1 MSRREMVDSY
11 EYYDRLTRRARSN
24 VRQTPGLTGG
34 RSGEGEDYRQY
45 RRNNRPSML
54 GSSQPRMESVI
65 GCVDIRKTLPGYIGG
80 VKIRDSVF
88 AN

>member
-45 RRNNRPSML
+45 RRNKSSLL
-54 GSSQPRMESVI
+54 GWSQPRKESVI
-65 GCVDIRKTLPGYIGG
+65 GYVDIRKTLPGYIGG
-80 VKIRDSVF
+80 VNIRESVF